1 MAWFKNRMV
10 AAGEIATAKLTVT
23 PVIPDFTLAS
33 ESGNAISVAIQ
44 MVDPDGNAVAR
55 AVDLLCVIRKSDGLV
70 ALVGEF
76 TLAET
81 GDGTAV
87 STTAKPSLI
96 VTTDAEGQCT
106 LAVTDISGSYTAL
119 AFLEVTPLNTL
130 GTPGLAT
137 LDFN

>member
-1 MAWFKNRMV
+1 MAWFKDRMV
-10 AAGEIATAKLTVT
+10 AAGQISTRKLTVT

-33 ESGNAISVAIQ
+33 ESGNAISVVIQ
-44 MVDPDGNAVAR
+44 LVDPDGNNVAR
-55 AVDLLCVIRKSDGLV
+55 ATDLLCVLRKSDGII
-70 ALVGEF
+70 ATTAEF

-81 GDGTAV
+81 GDGTEV
-87 STTAKPSLI
+87 STTAKASLI

-106 LAVTDISGSYTAL
+106 IAVTDVSGAYTAL

-130 GTPGLAT
+130 GSPGLAT

>member
-1 MAWFKNRMV
+1 MAWFKDRMV
-10 AAGEIATAKLTVT
+10 AAGQISTRKLTVV
-23 PVIPDFTLAS
+23 PVIPDFTAVA
-33 ESGNAISVAIQ
+33 ESGNAISVLIQ
-44 MVDPDGNAVAR
+44 LVDPDGNNVAR
-55 AVDLLCVIRKSDGLV
+55 AVDLLCVLRKSDGLI

-106 LAVTDISGSYTAL
+106 IAVTDVSGAYTAN
-119 AFLEVTPLNTL
+119 AYLEVTPLNTL
-130 GTPGLAT
+130 GSPGIAI